1 VNLPYP
7 FDKAS
12 GIQPNAQGSIR
23 LIDDQGK
30 ALARI
35 PMNTAFEL
43 SPEAEGY
50 GHGGHG
56 FGHGDGSIYGHG
68 HGYGHGCGD
77 GFGDGY
83 GDDVGNGDG
92 SGRSN

>member
-1 VNLPYP
+1 MNLPYP

-12 GIQPNAQGSIR
+12 GVKADAHGAISLVDAQGKS
-23 LIDDQGK
+23 
-30 ALARI
+30 LARL
-35 PMNTAFEL
+35 PLATAFEL

-56 FGHGDGSIYGHG
+56 FGSGDGSIYGHG
-68 HGYGHGCGD
+68 YGYGH

-83 GDDVGNGDG
+83 GDDVGDGDG
-92 SGRSN
+92 SGKSN

>member
-1 VNLPYP
+1 MNLPYP
-7 FDKAS
+7 FDNAS
-12 GIQPNAQGSIR
+12 DVQADVHGSIN
-23 LIDDQGK
+23 LIDAQGK

-35 PMNTAFEL
+35 PMITAFEL

-56 FGHGDGSIYGHG
+56 FGHGDGSIFGYGHG
-68 HGYGHGCGD
+68 H

-83 GDDVGNGDG
+83 GDDVGDGDG
-92 SGRSN
+92 SGKSK